1 MHFRALTRK
10 RFLYFRRDVRGLLC
24 EIFIPIIVVWIGF
37 FITTI
42 QVIKPADGA
51 SYTPTLFGM
60 PDNVIWVNSGF
71 EQYTSRIPTINTTV
85 VAKDYPTLQSFD
97 EALVANKEPKRL
109 MSIFLEGVNPG
120 THIYNYALFMNTTAP
135 DTLHI
140 G

>member
-24 EIFIPIIVVWIGF
+24 EIFIPIVVVWLGF

-42 QVIKPADGA
+42 QVIKPAEGA

-71 EQYTSRIPTINTTV
+71 EQYSSRMPTTNTTIV
-85 VAKDYPTLQSFD
+85 LKDYASLSSFD
-97 EALVANKEPKRL
+97 EALIVNKEPKRL
-109 MSIFLEGVNPG
+109 MSIYFEGMNPA
-120 THIYNYALFMNTTAP
+120 THNYNYALFMNTTAS
-135 DTLHI
+135 DSLHI